1 MFSFQGLDL
10 TKTATA
16 LMISQ
21 PLSQSDDGDE
31 SEDLTSLIT
40 VFPNQGTLAPG
51 ETAELYFK
59 FSPRFQRSNLGWKSV
74 EEVAPRKDYA
84 LFINIEAVGI
94 INKNDEGIFKHG
106 TQSRLNIGHEAA
118 RIN

>member
-1 MFSFQGLDL
+1 
-10 TKTATA
+10 
-16 LMISQ
+16 
-21 PLSQSDDGDE
+21 
-31 SEDLTSLIT
+31 
-40 VFPNQGTLAPG
+40 
-51 ETAELYFK
+51 
-59 FSPRFQRSNLGWKSV
+59 LGWKSV